1 MDRVCSKYRS
11 IQNCFANSAYQIHA
25 SNLYCTYFY
34 FDGNCSVNSYNKIIE
49 VSALRVDRR
58 RYKWQPIELKDITKE
73 YRSDEIIT
81 PALKNI
87 SLKIGTGEFVA
98 IMGASGSGKTTL
110 LNIIGCMDVP
120 TSGTYLLD
128 NEDLGGAKE
137 KRLSSIRG
145 KKISFVFQNFALI
158 GDYTVLENVEIP
170 LIKQP
175 LSKAERKKRVLS
187 ALELVGISNLAKKK
201 PSNISG
207 GQKQRVAIAR
217 AIVCGAETIL
227 ADEPTGALDSKTGNE
242 IMRVFSELNNMGKTV
257 ILITHDKNVASYA
270 KRLITIQDGRILS
283 DEGI

>member
-1 MDRVCSKYRS
+1 M
-11 IQNCFANSAYQIHA
+11 A
-25 SNLYCTYFY
+25 T
-34 FDGNCSVNSYNKIIE
+34 
-49 VSALRVDRR
+49 
-58 RYKWQPIELKDITKE
+58 IELKDITKE

-128 NEDLGGAKE
+128 NEDLGGCKGKTLNLPFAA
-137 KRLSSIRG
+137 

-158 GDYTVLENVEIP
+158 GDYTVLENVEVP

-175 LSKAERKKRVLS
+175 LSKAERRKGSYLHWN
-187 ALELVGISNLAKKK
+187 LVGISNLAKKK

-270 KRLITIQDGRILS
+270 KD
-283 DEGI
+283 